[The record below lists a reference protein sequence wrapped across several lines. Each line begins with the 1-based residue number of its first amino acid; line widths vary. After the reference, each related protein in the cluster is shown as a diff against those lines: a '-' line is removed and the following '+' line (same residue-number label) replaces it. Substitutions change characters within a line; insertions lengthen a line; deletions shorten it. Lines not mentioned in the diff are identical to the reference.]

1 MSFLSWYSLFREQTN
16 ARRSTFLFFP
26 STESTLRRIYPLL
39 RRRTHK
45 ECDEDAKNNS
55 FGRCN
60 ARELTW
66 NDKDNKKSIVFH
78 EYSSWI
84 LTLEWTAEGNGYGS
98 WCRSFRFYQF
108 CEELCPALLTWL
120 TVCLRLWVSSDSWT
134 WFLQTQSKQPRHF
147 VDLTSRRKSLSQIK
161 ESNTSLWHVV
171 EILVEG
177 QPKWRKRHWFRDCFH
192 ICFLSHRS
200 LKK

>member
-55 FGRCN
+55 LGRCN

-98 WCRSFRFYQF
+98 WCRSFRFYLSVLWRVMSSF
-108 CEELCPALLTWL
+108 IDLIDC
-120 TVCLRLWVSSDSWT
+120 VSVRLWVSSDSWT

-177 QPKWRKRHWFRDCFH
+177 QP
-192 ICFLSHRS
+192 
-200 LKK
+200 

>member
-55 FGRCN
+55 LGRCN

-98 WCRSFRFYQF
+98 WCRSFRFY
-108 CEELCPALLTWL
+108 LS
-120 TVCLRLWVSSDSWT
+120 VLWRVMSSFIDLIDCVSET
-134 WFLQTQSKQPRHF
+134 LGLKWFLDLILADTVKTAKTLCWSYVTTQILKSNQGKQHE
-147 VDLTSRRKSLSQIK
+147 SLACCCCRWI
-161 ESNTSLWHVV
+161 NVV

-177 QPKWRKRHWFRDCFH
+177 QP
-192 ICFLSHRS
+192 
-200 LKK
+200 